1 MDKMRVKVYDY
12 LTSRFKIDSNLISLN
27 SMIDPS
33 DKFSTSEYTIEPT
46 IGDTSHDYIQRVYN
60 GDIHE
65 HNACVKFMKSL
76 KVILSEFDNN
86 DECSIYMEKIS
97 LPLSVNNPLVVVYK
111 REKEIYNKFV
121 RGDINVPNIN
131 KLPAMNNNL
140 TIEYAIDKDYVFQH
154 MRKTR
159 NVFYICVPYSSQF
172 IANDN

>member
-111 REKEIYNKFV
+111 REK
-121 RGDINVPNIN
+121 
-131 KLPAMNNNL
+131 
-140 TIEYAIDKDYVFQH
+140 
-154 MRKTR
+154 
-159 NVFYICVPYSSQF
+159 
-172 IANDN
+172 